1 MFVTKIRTVR
11 ANIFTWFA
19 VEYIL
24 LINIKKPQL

>member
-24 LINIKKPQL
+24 LINVKRPQL